1 MTRLAASTSQDLVT
15 LSDLHPS
22 DRHFIYELKI
32 TGFRVPSGR
41 VEIQTMKDQLS
52 EFIRAKME
60 GAGPHLAS
68 VIGRWRI
75 TTDGLSREH
84 VPFALLLF

>member
-1 MTRLAASTSQDLVT
+1 MTRLSSSTFQDLVT

-22 DRHFIYELKI
+22 DRHFLYELKI

-41 VEIQTMKDQLS
+41 GAIQTMKDQLS
-52 EFIRAKME
+52 EFIRTKME
-60 GAGPHLAS
+60 GAGPNLAA

-75 TTDGLSREH
+75 TSDGLSREN
-84 VPFALLLF
+84 VLFLY